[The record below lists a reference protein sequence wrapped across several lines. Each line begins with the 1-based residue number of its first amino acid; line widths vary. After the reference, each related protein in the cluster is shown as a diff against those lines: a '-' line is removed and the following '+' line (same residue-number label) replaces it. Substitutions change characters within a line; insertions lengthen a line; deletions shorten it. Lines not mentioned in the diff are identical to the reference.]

1 MESTQCGAEGAGG
14 RAHQDS
20 LPAVQL
26 TGEFP
31 PDWRLVNVTPFY
43 VKGRK
48 EDTENY
54 KPVSLTLVLG
64 KVMEH
69 ITGQVHDNQVIKPNQ
84 NGFMKGKSCLN
95 KLISFTTR

>member
-1 MESTQCGAEGAGG
+1 MSLMNATI
-14 RAHQDS
+14 HQA
-20 LPAVQL
+20 L
-26 TGEFP
+26 
-31 PDWRLVNVTPFY
+31 FY
-43 VKGRK
+43 DE